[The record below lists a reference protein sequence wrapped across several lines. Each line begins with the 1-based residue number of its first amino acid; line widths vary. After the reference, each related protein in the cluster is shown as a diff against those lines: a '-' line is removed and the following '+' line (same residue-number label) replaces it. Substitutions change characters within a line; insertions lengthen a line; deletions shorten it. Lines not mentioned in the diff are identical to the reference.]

1 MVQVKFGEDLKRGGK
16 FWAQR
21 KGARRTVQRCPEKWQ
36 KKLIFEEKEQGWLAG
51 ERIHEG
57 NEHLMVVNYVPG
69 T

>member
-1 MVQVKFGEDLKRGGK
+1 MGSEERSKKDCAEVP
-16 FWAQR
+16 R
-21 KGARRTVQRCPEKWQ
+21 KMA

-57 NEHLMVVNYVPG
+57 NGHLMVVYYVPG